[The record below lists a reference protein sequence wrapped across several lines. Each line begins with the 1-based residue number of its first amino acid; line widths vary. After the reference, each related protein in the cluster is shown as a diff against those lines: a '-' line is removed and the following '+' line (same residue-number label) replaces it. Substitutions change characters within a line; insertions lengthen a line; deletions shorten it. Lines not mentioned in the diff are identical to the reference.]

1 MIDVELIIGAIKTV
15 TGEGSSVPLH
25 APTFDGN
32 ELQYLT
38 ECLDTTNVAST
49 GRFIAEF
56 EAGLREFTGSKYVV
70 AVASGTAGLHIALK
84 LAGVVQN
91 DEVLVP
97 DLTFIATPNAVTYCG
112 AVPHLVDVER
122 RTLGLDPLK
131 LRDYLNHC
139 SEIRNG
145 LCINLNTNRVIR
157 AVVPMHTFG
166 HSVDLDGLMSVA
178 HDFNIALVED
188 AAESLGSKYYGRH
201 TGTFGLSGVL
211 SFNGNKTITT
221 GGGGAILTN
230 DSLIACRARHLISTA
245 KAPHPWEFIHD
256 QIGYNYRMPNI
267 NAAIGCAQLEQLPKK
282 LFLKRELYQKYQ
294 AAFFE
299 LRGIRLFVEPVGCQS
314 NYWLQT
320 IILDEQYAHLKNDVL
335 RLANNIGI
343 HVRPAWTLIH
353 RATPYANTPRMDL
366 SCSTSLSARLLN
378 IPSSPS
384 LIKTK

>member
-1 MIDVELIIGAIKTV
+1 MNDAELIVRAIKTV

-25 APTFDGN
+25 TPTFDGN

-38 ECLDTTNVAST
+38 ECIDTTNVAST

-84 LAGVVQN
+84 LAGVVQD

-112 AVPHLVDVER
+112 AVPHLVDVEK

-131 LRDYLNHC
+131 LRDYL
-139 SEIRNG
+139 SQGFEMRNG
-145 LCINLNTNRVIR
+145 LCVNLRTNRIIR

-178 HDFNIALVED
+178 HDFNIAVVED
-188 AAESLGSKYYGRH
+188 ATESLGSMYYGRH

-230 DSLIACRARHLISTA
+230 DPLVASRARHLTSTA
-245 KAPHPWEFIHD
+245 KTPHPWEFIHD

-282 LFLKRELYQKYQ
+282 LLLKRELYQKYQ
-294 AAFFE
+294 TAFFQLKGVE
-299 LRGIRLFVEPVGCQS
+299 LFGEPVGCQS

-320 IILDEQYAHLKNDVL
+320 IVLDEQHAHLKHDVL
-335 RLANNIGI
+335 SSSNKIGI
-343 HVRPAWTLIH
+343 HLRPAWTLIH
-353 RATPYANTPRMDL
+353 RTTPYANTPRMDL
-366 SCSTSLSARLLN
+366 SCSTSLAARLLN

-384 LIKTK
+384 LIKT